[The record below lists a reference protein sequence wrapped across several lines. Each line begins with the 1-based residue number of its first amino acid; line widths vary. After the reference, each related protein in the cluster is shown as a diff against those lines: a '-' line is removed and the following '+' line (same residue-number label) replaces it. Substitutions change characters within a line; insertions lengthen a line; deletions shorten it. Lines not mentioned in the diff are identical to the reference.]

1 MSTLHAIEP
10 AQSSRAHSRDDPLLV
25 LTRSILA
32 DLFGPISE
40 RNFAIRLFTGE
51 VDAPASLPNPPFTLV
66 LHDVGSLRR
75 MLLPPSELSMVEAY
89 LHGDID
95 VEGDLESASTLA
107 DSVAERLGSARAL
120 ARVTRRLLALPAG
133 GAGSVTDARRGRAH
147 SRGRMHSK
155 HRDAESNRF
164 HYDTGNDFYALW
176 LDSKMVYS
184 CAYFAPGVT
193 TLDDAQT
200 AKLDLICRKLR
211 LEPGERLLDIGCG
224 WGALVMHAAQHYGA
238 IAHGVTL
245 APQQAALA
253 HDRIAAAGL
262 QDRCRVEVL
271 DYRDLSANASYD
283 KISSVGMAEHV
294 GRSQIATYFGTAFR
308 LTKEGGLFL
317 NHCIVDNGRSPRA
330 LLTRRPLRWT
340 LDRIWR
346 RSEFID
352 RYVFPDFNLF
362 PLGELIAAG
371 ERAGFEA
378 RDAENLRDHY
388 ARTCRHW
395 VRRLERNHD
404 AATALIGESG
414 FRVWRLYMAAGAH
427 QHASGANGIV
437 QLLFAKPR
445 RDGGTGVPLTRD
457 DIYAT

>member
-1 MSTLHAIEP
+1 MSTLHAVDLDQ
-10 AQSSRAHSRDDPLLV
+10 ASRAPSSDDPLLA

-32 DLFGPISE
+32 DLFGPIPE
-40 RNFAIRLFTGE
+40 RNFAIRLFTGDID
-51 VDAPASLPNPPFTLV
+51 VPASLPDPPFTLV
-66 LHDVGSLRR
+66 LNDAGSLRR

-133 GAGSVTDARRGRAH
+133 GAGSVTDVRRGRAH
-147 SRGRMHSK
+147 ARGRLHSK
-155 HRDAESNRF
+155 LRDAESNRF

-184 CAYFAPGVT
+184 CAYFARGVT

-253 HDRIAAAGL
+253 QDRISAAGL

-271 DYRDLSANASYD
+271 DYRDLPANASYD

-340 LDRIWR
+340 LDRMWR

-362 PLGELIAAG
+362 PLGELITAG
-371 ERAGFEA
+371 EHAGFEA

-395 VRRLERNHD
+395 VHRLEVNHD
-404 AATALIGESG
+404 AAAALVGESG

-437 QLLFAKPR
+437 QVVFAKPR
-445 RDGGTGVPLTRD
+445 RDGSTGVPLTRD